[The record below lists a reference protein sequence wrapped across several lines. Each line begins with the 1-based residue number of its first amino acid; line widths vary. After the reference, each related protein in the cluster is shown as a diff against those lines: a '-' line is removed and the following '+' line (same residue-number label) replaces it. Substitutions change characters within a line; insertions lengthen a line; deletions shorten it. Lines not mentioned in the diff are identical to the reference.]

1 MYAFRDGRS
10 GLKPPQTRRFNF
22 LLHPFSLVGMAQ
34 ARFPDYFAD
43 EQHLISLCERIHV
56 LKVDTSAGLLSALRA
71 LEDQILD
78 SAVKLIALDS
88 AASLLRKV

>member
-1 MYAFRDGRS
+1 
-10 GLKPPQTRRFNF
+10 
-22 LLHPFSLVGMAQ
+22 MAQ
-34 ARFPDYFAD
+34 ARFPEYFAD
-43 EQHLISLCERIHV
+43 EQHLITLCERIHV

-78 SAVKLIALDS
+78 SGVKLIALDS